1 MGWRFRQSFKVI
13 PGVRLNLS
21 KSGLSCSIGGA
32 PLTLNVGPRRV
43 YGTASLPGTGISY
56 KQRFDGSE
64 TPQPALLAFPPL
76 ASPPSSPVAIPA
88 APIPVPG
95 SFPVSTIPVGEVHSA
110 STEVLTSESLKEFKQ
125 LIQATYAEHEDIS
138 CELETARQEQQRAS
152 QRYIS
157 WRDGFLFKKLFKK
170 KFAQRKAASELA
182 DAKFS
187 ELQEQLRLTTIAA
200 HVEIEREQAEPYFQM
215 RDAFASLSECQAI
228 WDIKSFRAADKFHER
243 TTVEARVCRTHVGFS
258 LGSCDLLQ

>member
-76 ASPPSSPVAIPA
+76 ASPPSFPVAIPA

-170 KFAQRKAASELA
+170 KFAQRKA
-182 DAKFS
+182 
-187 ELQEQLRLTTIAA
+187 
-200 HVEIEREQAEPYFQM
+200 
-215 RDAFASLSECQAI
+215 
-228 WDIKSFRAADKFHER
+228 SFRVSGREVFGASRAASTYHDCSPCRDR
-243 TTVEARVCRTHVGFS
+243 TRASGAIFPDAGCFRIS
-258 LGSCDLLQ
+258 LGMPSYMGHKVLSSG